1 MEIAKKKL
9 IAIVDDEPDI
19 LKLVSVNLKNAG
31 YKTKTFLNANS
42 FFDFLRNKEPALII
56 LDLMLPDL
64 DGIEVC
70 KSLKSN
76 KQYAS
81 IPIIMLTAKADESD
95 KIVGLEL
102 GADDYITKPFSPKEL
117 VARVKVVLRRQIS
130 NDEKILRIG
139 NMLELDLNRYEVY
152 AEGKNVKLT
161 ATEFKILKLLA
172 ARKGWAFSRES
183 ILDHIDIGDKGVLDR
198 TVDVHIKNLRAH
210 LGAAGK
216 YIKNIRTVGYKI
228 DDEI

>member
-1 MEIAKKKL
+1 MEIAKKRL

-31 YKTKTFLNANS
+31 YKTKTFPDAGS
-42 FFDFLRNKEPALII
+42 FFDFLDKKEPALII
-56 LDLMLPDL
+56 LDLMLPDQ

-70 KSLKSN
+70 KSLKN
-76 KQYAS
+76 DKQRAS

-117 VARVKVVLRRQIS
+117 VARVKVVLRRHTS
-130 NDEKILRIG
+130 NDEIVIRIG
-139 NMLELDLNRYEVY
+139 SILKIDLNRYEVY
-152 AEGKNVKLT
+152 AAEKRVKLT

-172 ARKGWAFSRES
+172 MRKGWVFSREL
-183 ILDHIDIGDKGVLDR
+183 ILDHLDISDKGVLDR
-198 TVDVHIKNLRAH
+198 TVDVHIKNLRDS
-210 LGAAGK
+210 LGPAGK
-216 YIKNIRTVGYKI
+216 YIKNIRSVGYKI